1 MNATQEK
8 GHLQFAQR
16 FVSISFPDITV
27 VGAESCRKSE
37 DMTQTYRDFVKEIYT
52 EMPRNRG
59 NLITDLSPLA
69 SRRVIRL
76 DGILLKSMEL
86 SNYLPITST
95 HPLP

>member
-1 MNATQEK
+1 M
-8 GHLQFAQR
+8 QFAQR

-27 VGAESCRKSE
+27 VGAESCRKLE

-69 SRRVIRL
+69 SRRFISLIIFQLLPHIRCLNDFVI
-76 DGILLKSMEL
+76 
-86 SNYLPITST
+86 P
-95 HPLP
+95 